1 MGMKRQFYFLIDTLI
16 DASIG
21 FNNYLVFFQVADM
34 CKNRLLLPSGKVE
47 ELYANLSNMNGK
59 IYIQRSRKMQSGTR
73 TRLFAWIMSDLELL
87 ALADPSI
94 HGAENVVNIMTE
106 IDCDT

>member
-1 MGMKRQFYFLIDTLI
+1 MLKD
-16 DASIG
+16 
-21 FNNYLVFFQVADM
+21 
-34 CKNRLLLPSGKVE
+34 RLLLPPVKVE
-47 ELYANLSNMNGK
+47 ELYSNLHSMNST
-59 IYIQRSRKMQSGTR
+59 IYVQRSRKMVQSGTR